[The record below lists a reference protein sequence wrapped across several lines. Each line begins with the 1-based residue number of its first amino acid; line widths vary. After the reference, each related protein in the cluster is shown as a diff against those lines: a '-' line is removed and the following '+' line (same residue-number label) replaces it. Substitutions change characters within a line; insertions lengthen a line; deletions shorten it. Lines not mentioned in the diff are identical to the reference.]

1 MELLDVLR
9 NELPT
14 QSLVPFESIVTQE
27 VLGASNH
34 IRMIGEMMEDIIED
48 SVSKNDSA
56 VDMVARIRRLTDY
69 FIQTRGEASQAIS
82 NAIYIMRKDFD
93 KYDENISVEDL
104 GARIIS
110 QKNEYKNYAQ
120 SAIDKTVENAVKMAE
135 KYENIFVYD
144 YSSTVEKFLSNL
156 KAPVNVFIA
165 ESRIINGGQPFIDAC
180 LIAGHTVK
188 FLPDS
193 SMLYYLKDCDAAFM
207 GAETFYPDGTGFN
220 TTGSDIVAVLCDYL
234 KIPLYFLTPMIKV
247 DVRSVVGEYKETVMN
262 DVSSILKPM
271 VRGNESID
279 SLDFKVP
286 ELLPVAP
293 KFISGFVTELGIIPS
308 YAMYDVSMDYSRK
321 IRGENIV

>member
-120 SAIDKTVENAVKMAE
+120 SAIDKTVENAVKMAARMANHLA
-135 KYENIFVYD
+135 K
-144 YSSTVEKFLSNL
+144 
-156 KAPVNVFIA
+156 
-165 ESRIINGGQPFIDAC
+165 
-180 LIAGHTVK
+180 
-188 FLPDS
+188 
-193 SMLYYLKDCDAAFM
+193 
-207 GAETFYPDGTGFN
+207 
-220 TTGSDIVAVLCDYL
+220 
-234 KIPLYFLTPMIKV
+234 
-247 DVRSVVGEYKETVMN
+247 
-262 DVSSILKPM
+262 
-271 VRGNESID
+271 
-279 SLDFKVP
+279 
-286 ELLPVAP
+286 
-293 KFISGFVTELGIIPS
+293 
-308 YAMYDVSMDYSRK
+308 
-321 IRGENIV
+321 